1 EIVRQLLRRRSQ
13 QAPLVVVV
21 DDLHWIYRTS
31 EEFFG
36 AFVDGLPGVAILI
49 VATSRPGYQPPWSG
63 KSYSTHVSL
72 QPLETAEARRVVG
85 SMLDA
90 GGVPDT
96 VVDAILARAEGNA
109 FFIEAL
115 ARAVRE
121 HADPEAPVV
130 VPDTVQDV
138 LQTRI
143 DRLTPMDR
151 QLLSA
156 AAVIGKDF
164 TGSLLEAALDV
175 PAPTLREGLA
185 RLQTAEFLYETATG

>member
-1 EIVRQLLRRRSQ
+1 
-13 QAPLVVVV
+13 
-21 DDLHWIYRTS
+21 
-31 EEFFG
+31 EE
-36 AFVDGLPGVAILI
+36 
-49 VATSRPGYQPPWSG
+49 
-63 KSYSTHVSL
+63 
-72 QPLETAEARRVVG
+72 
-85 SMLDA
+85 
-90 GGVPDT
+90 
-96 VVDAILARAEGNA
+96 
-109 FFIEAL
+109 L

-121 HADPEAPVV
+121 HADPAAPVV

-185 RLQTAEFLYETATG
+185 RLQTAEFLYETATGADLGFTFRHALTHEVAYGALALEARRALHARIGDALERDRRDRSGEDLVRLAHHAVQAERWE